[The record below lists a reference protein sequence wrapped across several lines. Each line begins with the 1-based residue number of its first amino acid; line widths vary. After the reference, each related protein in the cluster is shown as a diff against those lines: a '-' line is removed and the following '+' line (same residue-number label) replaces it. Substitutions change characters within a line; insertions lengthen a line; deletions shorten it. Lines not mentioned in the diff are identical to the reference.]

1 MTTQTNNSEFF
12 NDFDKLEIYR
22 HWSYQLQQPMV
33 PAFKKFILP
42 TIKDLSK
49 RTSDLENILNE
60 MNTIEMMIS
69 NPDLRVHTQSDEATE
84 YLYKC
89 KDLLKSYDKE
99 RIDRIFENLTK
110 QIERNKLHERFL
122 RYAHNMNIPKTT
134 KYFEKIAE
142 NSTDMMEWIHERN
155 MTGTLDM
162 MLTSCS
168 IASDRIDVS
177 NDEAERKSSEM
188 FKEEY
193 ERFKWI
199 KTFVEYTKKK

>member
-1 MTTQTNNSEFF
+1 
-12 NDFDKLEIYR
+12 
-22 HWSYQLQQPMV
+22 
-33 PAFKKFILP
+33 
-42 TIKDLSK
+42 
-49 RTSDLENILNE
+49 
-60 MNTIEMMIS
+60 
-69 NPDLRVHTQSDEATE
+69 
-84 YLYKC
+84 
-89 KDLLKSYDKE
+89 
-99 RIDRIFENLTK
+99 
-110 QIERNKLHERFL
+110 
-122 RYAHNMNIPKTT
+122 MNIPKTI

-168 IASDRIDVS
+168 VASDRIDVS